1 VHLPLAS
8 PRGGR
13 TSTSAV
19 LVCSFPNVRNHDRA
33 GRGIDPGGSM
43 SKVRRR
49 RNHSITALGLIAA
62 ALLIGLSSLQD
73 LVVLQAPAA
82 RIQAL
87 GVLEVD
93 LQPDGA
99 VEPDEEIQPIVLVC
113 AAGLFLSGLL
123 LLITRVRYLGVM
135 WRLVALGSL
144 LLPIVLAVTYWMF
157 VDDPKRALVSQDD
170 PALQEM
176 IRTGALALN
185 DALGGGFEP
194 RAGLYVLTAGCMLA
208 LISVFIPAIRR
219 DVVLPGPMSSDDVPM
234 QSG

>member
-1 VHLPLAS
+1 
-8 PRGGR
+8 
-13 TSTSAV
+13 
-19 LVCSFPNVRNHDRA
+19 
-33 GRGIDPGGSM
+33 M

-123 LLITRVRYLGVM
+123 LLITRVRYLGIM

-176 IRTGALALN
+176 IRTGALVLN

-219 DVVLPGPMSSDDVPM
+219 DVVLPGHVQRRRAYAIGMSAYLHSPHNPPDQGKPTSSPVALTRPPFGAHLGVPPAW
-234 QSG
+234 